1 MSSKLDLLLVNPSGK
16 KQMEEGLCQSLSGIE
31 PPFWAGLLASF
42 IRRLGYQVNLIDGE
56 ADNLSPAETAAR
68 VEDFK
73 PLLVA
78 IVVQGVNPSASSTT
92 KMPAAR
98 ELLKAIDGRFKTIL
112 VGLHPSA
119 LPERTLNEETAD
131 FVCQGEG
138 FYTIPELLKGLK
150 LGQGGWKIPGL
161 YMKGYK
167 ENGRADL
174 VSASYLPSV
183 AWDLIDVTKYRAHN
197 WHCLDDLDKRSPYAV
212 IYTNLGC
219 PYRCQYCN
227 IHTLYSGNK
236 PSVRLRP
243 PESVIEEIDLL
254 VDKYDVRNLKIMD
267 ELFTLNEQRV
277 SRICQPLIERGYNL
291 NIWAYAGIDNV
302 TKEML
307 HDMKQAGINWL
318 CYGIEAADPGVR
330 LGMGKGFGQ
339 ARISSVVEMT
349 REAGI
354 NIIANFIFGLPGD
367 SKESMRESL
376 NMMKEYNFEYVNLYC
391 AMAYPGSSLYD
402 ITLKGGQELPQSWA
416 GYAQLGYETQ
426 PLANDQMTAAEV
438 LAFRDRAFNEYFS
451 RREYLSMVKQKFGQ
465 KAVEHVKE
473 MLKHKIKR
481 RLLGD

>member
-1 MSSKLDLLLVNPSGK
+1 MPSELDLLLVNPSGK

-42 IRRLGYQVNLIDGE
+42 IRRLGYQVELID
-56 ADNLSPAETAAR
+56 ADAENLSPAETVSRAE
-68 VEDFK
+68 VFK

-78 IVVQGVNPSASSTT
+78 IVVQGVNPSASSTP

-98 ELLKAIDGRFKTIL
+98 EILKAIDGRFKTIL
-112 VGLHPSA
+112 IGLHPSA
-119 LPERTLNEETAD
+119 LPERTLSEEVAD

-138 FYTIPELLKGLK
+138 FYTILELLKRLK
-150 LGQGGWKIPGL
+150 SGQGGWEIPGL
-161 YMKGYK
+161 YVKGYK
-167 ENGRADL
+167 ENGRAAL
-174 VSASYLPSV
+174 LSASYLPMV
-183 AWDLIDVTKYRAHN
+183 AWDLIDVAKYRTHN
-197 WHCLDDLDKRSPYAV
+197 WHCLDGLDKRSPYAV
-212 IYTNLGC
+212 VYTNLGC

-227 IHTLYSGNK
+227 IHALYKGSK
-236 PSVRLRP
+236 PSVRLRA
-243 PESVIEEIDLL
+243 PERVVDEIDLL
-254 VDKYDVRNLKIMD
+254 VEKYGVRNLKIMD

-277 SRICQPLIERGYNL
+277 SNICQPLIERGYGL
-291 NIWAYAGIDNV
+291 NIWAYASIDNV
-302 TKEML
+302 TKKML
-307 HDMKQAGINWL
+307 HKMKQAGINWL

-339 ARISSVVEMT
+339 ERISSVVEMT

-376 NMMKEYNFEYVNLYC
+376 NMMENYNFEYVNLYC

-402 ITLKGGQELPQSWA
+402 SVLKGGQELPQSWA
-416 GYAQLGYETQ
+416 GYAQLGYETH
-426 PLANDQMTAAEV
+426 PLANEQMTSAEV
-438 LAFRDRAFNEYFS
+438 LAFRDKAFNEYFS
-451 RREYLSMVKQKFGQ
+451 RTEYLSMIRGKFGQ
-465 KAVEHVKE
+465 KAVEHIKG